1 MEEAKVTKELRVH
14 MDFYMRLKDGETEQE
29 AINRFYKEFSTEN
42 MTTESDIQVYDM
54 EVREV

>member
-29 AINRFYKEFSTEN
+29 AINRFYEEFSTKN